1 MTQRILIWGAG
12 AVGAP
17 VGAALLRAGHFV
29 TFVDM
34 DAAHVAAMRD
44 PERGLV
50 ISGPEFSFSG
60 AVDALTPDEVAGDW
74 PVILLCVK
82 AHHTRQAAEMLA
94 PHLDANGCLVTLQ
107 NGLVARVAADVLGGE
122 RVLPGFIN
130 FGADRHESGHVA
142 FGNRGTVA
150 IGEME
155 GGTSARLDALWQL
168 LKTFEPDAIRA
179 DDIWAYLWGKLA
191 YASLLFAQ
199 AVGEGGIAA
208 TLDRPE
214 LTPLWRALAGE
225 TLAVAR
231 TEGVTAL
238 GFAGFDPA
246 AFAPDADPAAAV
258 ASIAAVADFNR
269 ASAKTHSGVWRDL
282 AIHRRQTEADAQ
294 LGMVV
299 EIGARHGIACPALS
313 ALIAMIHAIERGE
326 RAQHDDN
333 LTELTAMIEPVYAA
347 AD

>member
-1 MTQRILIWGAG
+1 MTQRVLIWGAG

-17 VGAALLRAGHFV
+17 VGAALLQAGHDV

-34 DAAHVAAMRD
+34 DPAHVAAMRD
-44 PERGLV
+44 PSRGLV
-50 ISGPEFSFSG
+50 ISGPQFSFSG
-60 AVDALTPDEVAGDW
+60 AVDARAQEELAGSW

-94 PHLDANGCLVTLQ
+94 PHLDADGCLVTLQ
-107 NGLVARVAADVLGGE
+107 NGLVARVAADVVGRG

-130 FGADRHESGHVA
+130 FGADRHEPGQVA

-150 IGEME
+150 IGEMQ
-155 GGTSARLDALWQL
+155 GGTTARLDALWRL
-168 LKTFEPDAIRA
+168 LQQFEPDAIRA

-199 AVGEGGIAA
+199 AVGEKGIAGA
-208 TLDRPE
+208 LDRAE
-214 LTPLWRALAGE
+214 LMPLWRALAGE

-231 TEGVTAL
+231 AEDVAAL

-246 AFAPDADPAAAV
+246 AFTADANPAAAV

-282 AIHRRQTEADAQ
+282 AIHRRQTEVDAQ

-299 EIGARHGIACPALS
+299 EIGARHGFACPALS

-326 RAQHDDN
+326 RVQHDDN
-333 LTELTAMIEPVYAA
+333 LTELTAMIEPVHAA